1 MAHNIPS
8 MMALASKTQELFD
21 RLPAEFTKKQFE
33 KMRNELSE
41 GRYPYLSPMSLVTAR
56 EYGIIEVVRTE
67 KTTYTKEA
75 RVFINPKTK
84 DKYTEEQLDELWCKK
99 LAREF
104 GLPFNGGY
112 LPGFSDLRKFVDYA
126 EMEFEGFRNVF
137 GVNWNKFHD
146 LRDGKRKF

>member
-1 MAHNIPS
+1 

-33 KMRNELSE
+33 EMRNELSE

-67 KTTYTKEA
+67 KTTYTKEV
-75 RVFINPKTK
+75 RVVVNPKTEE
-84 DKYTEEQLDELWCKK
+84 KYTEEQLDEIWCKK
-99 LAREF
+99 IAREF
-104 GLPFNGGY
+104 GLRFDGY
-112 LPGFSDLRKFVDYA
+112 VPSWYEMSKFMDYA
-126 EMEFEGFRNVF
+126 NMEFEGFRNVF

-146 LRDGKRKF
+146 LMDSKRKF

>member
-1 MAHNIPS
+1 MAHTIPS
-8 MMALASKTQELFD
+8 MMALAPKTQELFD

-67 KTTYTKEA
+67 KTTYTKEV
-75 RVFINPKTK
+75 RVVVNPKTAE
-84 DKYTEEQLDELWCKK
+84 KYTEDELDDIWCKK

-104 GLPFNGGY
+104 GLRYDGY
-112 LPGFSDLRKFVDYA
+112 VPAYYEMSKFMDYA
-126 EMEFEGFRNVF
+126 DMEFEGFRNVF
-137 GVNWNKFHD
+137 GINWNKFHD
-146 LRDGKRKF
+146 LMDGKRKF

>member
-1 MAHNIPS
+1 

-33 KMRNELSE
+33 EMRNELSE

-67 KTTYTKEA
+67 KTTYTKEV
-75 RVFINPKTK
+75 RVVVNPKTAE
-84 DKYTEEQLDELWCKK
+84 KYTEEQLDEIWCKK

-104 GLPFNGGY
+104 GLRYDGY
-112 LPGFSDLRKFVDYA
+112 VPGWYEMSKFMDYA
-126 EMEFEGFRNVF
+126 NMEFEGFRNVF
-137 GVNWNKFHD
+137 GVNWKKFHD
-146 LRDGKRKF
+146 LMDGKRKF

>member
-33 KMRNELSE
+33 EMRNELSE

-67 KTTYTKEA
+67 KTTYTKEV
-75 RVFINPKTK
+75 RVVVNPTTNEKL
-84 DKYTEEQLDELWCKK
+84 TEDELDDIWCKK

-104 GLPFNGGY
+104 GLRYDGY
-112 LPGFSDLRKFVDYA
+112 VPSWSQMRTFSGYA
-126 EMEFEGFRNVF
+126 DKEFEGFRNVF

-146 LRDGKRKF
+146 LMDGKRKF

>member
-1 MAHNIPS
+1 MAHTIPS
-8 MMALASKTQELFD
+8 MMALAPKTQELFD

-33 KMRNELSE
+33 KMRDELSE

-67 KTTYTKEA
+67 KTTYTKEV
-75 RVFINPKTK
+75 RVVVNPKTQE
-84 DKYTEEQLDELWCKK
+84 KYTEEQLDDIWCKK

-104 GLPFNGGY
+104 GLRYDGY
-112 LPGFSDLRKFVDYA
+112 VPAHYEMSKFMDYA
-126 EMEFEGFRNVF
+126 DMEFEGFRNVF

-146 LRDGKRKF
+146 LMDGKRKF

>member
-8 MMALASKTQELFD
+8 MMALAPKTEETFKA
-21 RLPAEFTKKQFE
+21 LPAEFTKREF
-33 KMRNELSE
+33 NEVRDRYADD
-41 GRYPYLSPMSLVTAR
+41 RYPRSASISLETAR
-56 EYGIIEVVRTE
+56 EYGLVYVVRTE
-67 KTTYTKEA
+67 KTTYRKEA

-146 LRDGKRKF
+146 LMDGKRKF